1 MSLKNRDEHNRWR
14 NKTIAFRV
22 SPEENEQ
29 IERYVQLSGLTK
41 QDYITRRLTH
51 RDVVVQGN
59 PRVFK
64 ALRNQLAEVLWKLQ
78 RIETGGAVNDELLDL
93 IEMIADIL
101 GGMKEEFECP
111 TKKEMT
117 APNVS
122 VGADTEQSSQNLID
136 NSLTDF
142 DPNFKGSDE
151 MQREILRMMDPSYL
165 KTVSMSELLDN
176 VYQSK
181 PPLMDGLLYRGTYLF
196 VGAPKLGK
204 SFLMTQLAY
213 HISTGTPLWNYPV
226 RKGTVLYLALEDD
239 YRRLQERS
247 YRMFGTA
254 ENESLFFS
262 VSAGQ
267 LGRGLDEQLTNFLRE
282 HPDTSLIIIDTLQ
295 KVREIG
301 GDNYSYA
308 NDYQIITRLKALADN
323 YGICLLLVH
332 HTRKQQADDKFDMI
346 SGTTGLLGAADGVFL
361 LTKEIRTSNAAC
373 LDVSGRD
380 QPDQRLHLFRNEETL
395 AWELERVE
403 TELWKAP
410 PEPLLEQ
417 ISAFLSSGG
426 KEWKGTPTELAAL
439 LGVDMK
445 PNTLTRR
452 LNVNAGRLLNEY
464 GIRYESSRSRSER
477 TVKLTADQ
485 A

>member
-1 MSLKNRDEHNRWR
+1 
-14 NKTIAFRV
+14 
-22 SPEENEQ
+22 
-29 IERYVQLSGLTK
+29 
-41 QDYITRRLTH
+41 
-51 RDVVVQGN
+51 
-59 PRVFK
+59 
-64 ALRNQLAEVLWKLQ
+64 
-78 RIETGGAVNDELLDL
+78 
-93 IEMIADIL
+93 
-101 GGMKEEFECP
+101 
-111 TKKEMT
+111 
-117 APNVS
+117 
-122 VGADTEQSSQNLID
+122 
-136 NSLTDF
+136 
-142 DPNFKGSDE
+142 
-151 MQREILRMMDPSYL
+151 
-165 KTVSMSELLDN
+165 
-176 VYQSK
+176 
-181 PPLMDGLLYRGTYLF
+181 
-196 VGAPKLGK
+196 
-204 SFLMTQLAY
+204 
-213 HISTGTPLWNYPV
+213 
-226 RKGTVLYLALEDD
+226 
-239 YRRLQERS
+239 
-247 YRMFGTA
+247 MFGTA

-301 GDNYSYA
+301 GDNYRYA

-323 YGICLLLVH
+323 YSICLLLVH
-332 HTRKQQADDKFDMI
+332 HTRKQQSDDKFDMI
-346 SGTTGLLGAADGVFL
+346 SGTNGLLGAADGAFL

-417 ISAFLSSGG
+417 ISAFLSLDR
-426 KEWKGTPTELAAL
+426 KEWVGTPTELAAH

-445 PNTLTRR
+445 PNALTRR

>member
-1 MSLKNRDEHNRWR
+1 M
-14 NKTIAFRV
+14 
-22 SPEENEQ
+22 
-29 IERYVQLSGLTK
+29 TK
-41 QDYITRRLTH
+41 
-51 RDVVVQGN
+51 
-59 PRVFK
+59 
-64 ALRNQLAEVLWKLQ
+64 E
-78 RIETGGAVNDELLDL
+78 
-93 IEMIADIL
+93 
-101 GGMKEEFECP
+101 
-111 TKKEMT
+111 KEMT

-122 VGADTEQSSQNLID
+122 VGADTEQSSRNLAN

-142 DPNFKGSDE
+142 DTDFKGFDE

-181 PPLMDGLLYRGTYLF
+181 PPLVDGLLYRGTYLF

-226 RKGTVLYLALEDD
+226 HKGTVLYLALEDD

-254 ENESLFFS
+254 ENECLFFS

-267 LGRGLDEQLTNFLRE
+267 LGSGLDEQLTNFLRE
-282 HPDTSLIIIDTLQ
+282 HSDTSLIIIDTLQ
-295 KVREIG
+295 KVREVG

-308 NDYQIITRLKALADN
+308 NDYQIITRLKALADG

-332 HTRKQQADDKFDMI
+332 HTRKQQSDDKFDMI
-346 SGTTGLLGAADGVFL
+346 SGTNGLLGAADGELL
-361 LTKEIRTSNAAC
+361 LTKEKRTGNAAC
-373 LDVSGRD
+373 LDVSSRD

-403 TELWKAP
+403 MELWKAP

-417 ISAFLSSGG
+417 VSTFLSSVS
-426 KEWKGTPTELAAL
+426 KEWTGTPTELVAI

-445 PNTLTRR
+445 PNALTRR

-464 GIRYESSRSRSER
+464 GIRYESSRSRNER
-477 TVKLTADQ
+477 TVKLAMVERS
-485 A
+485 

>member
-1 MSLKNRDEHNRWR
+1 MSE
-14 NKTIAFRV
+14 
-22 SPEENEQ
+22 
-29 IERYVQLSGLTK
+29 
-41 QDYITRRLTH
+41 
-51 RDVVVQGN
+51 
-59 PRVFK
+59 
-64 ALRNQLAEVLWKLQ
+64 
-78 RIETGGAVNDELLDL
+78 
-93 IEMIADIL
+93 
-101 GGMKEEFECP
+101 
-111 TKKEMT
+111 KEMT

-181 PPLMDGLLYRGTYLF
+181 PPLMDGLLYPGYLPF
-196 VGAPKLGK
+196 CRCSEAGQELSDDPACV
-204 SFLMTQLAY
+204 SHQ
-213 HISTGTPLWNYPV
+213 HRTPLWNYPV

-267 LGRGLDEQLTNFLRE
+267 LGRGLDEQLTKFLRE

-346 SGTTGLLGAADGVFL
+346 SGTTGLLSAADGVFL

-452 LNVNAGRLLNEY
+452 LNVNAGRLLNDY